1 MFFIYHFDTLEYQ
14 SEYFIIKNRN
24 MPRYNLQKLTPKT
37 REVLFNE
44 YCKAVLKLKNI
55 REVRNFFNDLFSFTE
70 FGMLARR
77 LLAAKMLMD
86 GCTYEEVSKKLKMGT
101 DTIEK
106 INRNLNFGKGY
117 KLVLDRLS
125 KKK

>member
-1 MFFIYHFDTLEYQ
+1 
-14 SEYFIIKNRN
+14 
-24 MPRYNLQKLTPKT
+24 
-37 REVLFNE
+37 
-44 YCKAVLKLKNI
+44 
-55 REVRNFFNDLFSFTE
+55 
-70 FGMLARR
+70 
-77 LLAAKMLMD
+77 MD
-86 GCTYEEVSKKLKMGT
+86 GCTYEEISKKLKMGT

>member
-1 MFFIYHFDTLEYQ
+1 
-14 SEYFIIKNRN
+14 

-55 REVRNFFNDLFSFTE
+55 REVKNFFNDLFSFTE
-70 FGMLARR
+70 FGMLVRR

-86 GCTYEEVSKKLKMGT
+86 GCTYEEVSIK
-101 DTIEK
+101 
-106 INRNLNFGKGY
+106 
-117 KLVLDRLS
+117 S
-125 KKK
+125 

>member
-1 MFFIYHFDTLEYQ
+1 
-14 SEYFIIKNRN
+14 
-24 MPRYNLQKLTPKT
+24 MPRYNLRKLTPKT

-86 GCTYEEVSKKLKMGT
+86 GCTYEEISKKLKMGA